1 MIQRETSFAVE
12 TPESSDEIVLEYN
25 PDEASSDVS
34 DSTESPKKRSRGKGK
49 NWVDDGE
56 NFATS
61 DAVVIDAD
69 VLCSQLYCRCDTIF
83 YFFGKPR
90 VQNPEYHFF
99 WMLPSYTFENFSAA
113 FKSLDLES
121 VFLEMNHNKR

>member
-1 MIQRETSFAVE
+1 MIQRTMSFAVE

-56 NFATS
+56 NFA
-61 DAVVIDAD
+61 IR
-69 VLCSQLYCRCDTIF
+69 YFRCCGD
-83 YFFGKPR
+83 
-90 VQNPEYHFF
+90 
-99 WMLPSYTFENFSAA
+99 
-113 FKSLDLES
+113 
-121 VFLEMNHNKR
+121 